1 LDYFSFAL
9 TPLTE
14 KDLEL
19 SNCTLLARV
28 EAQSQAERKLAEF
41 TAAKESE
48 IQELCA
54 RKEEE
59 HQRHLAQV
67 TQHQAH

>member
-1 LDYFSFAL
+1 MPSAL
-9 TPLTE
+9 ATSLCAE

-28 EAQSQAERKLAEF
+28 EAQSQAERRLAEF
-41 TAAKESE
+41 TTAKESE
-48 IQELCA
+48 IQELSA
-54 RKEEE
+54 QKEEE

-67 TQHQAH
+67 TQYWER